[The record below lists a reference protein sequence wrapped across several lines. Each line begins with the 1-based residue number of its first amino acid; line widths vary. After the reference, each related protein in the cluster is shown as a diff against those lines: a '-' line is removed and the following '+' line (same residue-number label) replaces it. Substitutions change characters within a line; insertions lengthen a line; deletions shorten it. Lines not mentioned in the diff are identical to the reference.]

1 MPRSREDIETQLRE
15 TEQFAERL
23 REELANIQPKV
34 LLLNGDVGGRTIE
47 FAADGVHGQPRIC
60 VHRNDP
66 YDSKVVAG
74 LQLRLSD
81 VPAVVA
87 WLNYHFPKTEET
99 A

>member
-23 REELANIQPKV
+23 
-34 LLLNGDVGGRTIE
+34 
-47 FAADGVHGQPRIC
+47 RIC